1 MSYLFLSDNNP
12 KTKSLEMELY
22 EQENMSTG
30 TYLRIPG
37 PSSPFL

>member
-1 MSYLFLSDNNP
+1 MSYLFLSDNNL
-12 KTKSLEMELY
+12 KTESLEMEPY

-37 PSSPFL
+37 PGSPFF